1 MDPQRHRNS
10 YRVALLATALGAA
23 LSGCGG
29 DGGGSGST
37 PATVSGTVVG
47 SYFQNAKVCRDSNN
61 NAVCDAT
68 EESARTDSAGRFLL
82 NAGDGPVVAEIGTD
96 AIRLDPDTGTST
108 PVTDRIVFRAPS
120 GNFAVV
126 SALSTM
132 VAVEMDGGATL
143 AQALATVATRIGVDP
158 AKIFTDHNKEAD
170 PLVKSQLLAQGNN
183 AITTIQAAL
192 KNSGSDVKTGM
203 TNAIASKNVDS
214 KVLYIWTQIGA
225 SDTSAF
231 TKVSITASSAT
242 GIAMNADPTATA
254 TKVPDTTTY
263 TVTDSSGGTPLSA
276 GALYAR
282 AITQGTSCPQITI
295 DGKSQAMSV
304 RAPAVTQVDTSPKYS
319 TGSKTTPW
327 KSDFNV
333 LTCEF
338 KVPDG
343 AKTAIVNG
351 QALKLINGSSTINRV
366 VVIGDTGCRIKGPA
380 AFGSPSGAGDPL
392 QDCTDDRAW
401 PYKRIAAAA
410 ASFNPDLI
418 LHNGDIHYREGI
430 PAGVE
435 SPAGVAGTA
444 KNEDFLQQKGLT
456 NTITYGWAAWQEDF
470 FKPSGPLLAAAPW
483 GITRGNHES
492 CFRAATGWFHF
503 LDPRPFPANEPKFSF
518 AYDPNTCNDY
528 IDPVTM
534 TLNDLQIV
542 LLDNSGMQSTPG
554 ANSNTQGWTHGDHI
568 RMARQLNAVSAQAA
582 SKDTSKV
589 TWIVTHKPMFAF
601 SGGSGQATPNTWQ
614 YQKAIAASGV
624 SGVETYLGANGTLP
638 ANAQMMHAGHVHGW
652 QMLSFPASTN
662 LPTSFLNGVGGDTLE
677 SGFVIDTATGNPLAP
692 ANFGSNITSGVWPWL
707 GAKAALWVGSLAQYL
722 PDAFSTSPIVNIG
735 KPVNGSGSPDQAK
748 ITDFGFVVYD
758 RIAGTTNWKGTFYD
772 MDRKKIRTC
781 TTTGKRTSCDG

>member
-1 MDPQRHRNS
+1 MNVQRDPAS
-10 YRVALLATALGAA
+10 FPVTLLAAVLGAT
-23 LSGCGG
+23 LGGCS
-29 DGGGSGST
+29 GGSAPTGSA
-37 PATVSGTVVG
+37 PTVSGVVVG

-61 NAVCDAT
+61 NAVCDASEDNT
-68 EESARTDSAGRFLL
+68 RTDASGTFTLP
-82 NAGDGPVVAEIGTD
+82 AGDGPLVAEIGTD
-96 AIRLDPDTGTST
+96 AVRLDPDTGTST
-108 PVTDRIVFRAPS
+108 AVKDRIVFRAPS
-120 GNFAVV
+120 GNDAVL

-132 VAVEMDGGATL
+132 VVVEMDAGSTL
-143 AQALATVATRIGVDP
+143 TQALSTVATRTGLNQSKLLSDYNRESDTL
-158 AKIFTDHNKEAD
+158 A
-170 PLVKSQLLAQGNN
+170 KSQLLAQGNN
-183 AITTIQAAL
+183 AITTIQAAI
-192 KNSGSDVKTGM
+192 KNGGSDVKTGIA
-203 TNAIASKNVDS
+203 NAIASKNVDP
-214 KVLYIWTQIGA
+214 KVLYVWTQIGA
-225 SDTSAF
+225 NDTTPF

-242 GIAMNADPTATA
+242 GIALNADPTATA
-254 TKVPDTTTY
+254 TKVADTTTY
-263 TVTDSSGGTPLSA
+263 TVNDTSGGAPLST

-295 DGKSQAMSV
+295 DGNSQAMNV

-338 KVPDG
+338 KIPDT

-351 QALKLINGSSTINRV
+351 QALKLINSTSTINRV
-366 VVIGDTGCRIKGPA
+366 VVIGDTGCRIKGLA

-392 QDCTDDRAW
+392 QDCSDDRAW
-401 PYKRIAAAA
+401 PFKRIAAAA

-444 KNEDFLQQKGLT
+444 KNEDFLQQKGLV

-470 FKPSGPLLAAAPW
+470 FKPTGPLLAAAPW

-542 LLDNSGMQSTPG
+542 LLDNSGLQSTPG

-568 RMARQLNAVSAQAA
+568 RTARQLNAVSALAA
-582 SKDTSKV
+582 SKDASKV
-589 TWIVTHKPMFAF
+589 TWIVTHKPMFAY
-601 SGGSGQATPNTWQ
+601 SGGNGQATPNTWQ
-614 YQKAIAASGV
+614 YQKAIASSGV
-624 SGVETYLGANGTLP
+624 TGLETYLGANGTLP
-638 ANAQMMHAGHVHGW
+638 ANVQMMHAGHVHGW

-662 LPTSFLNGVGGDTLE
+662 LPTFFLNGVGGDTLE
-677 SGFVIDTATGNPLAP
+677 SGFVIDTVTGNPLAP

-722 PDAFSTSPIVNIG
+722 PDAFSTSPIINIG

-758 RIAGTTNWKGTFYD
+758 RIAGTTNWKGTFFD

-781 TTTGKRTSCDG
+781 TTTGKRTTCDG